1 MALRIEEKD
10 FSVKNYPVRL
20 RSRGQI
26 TVPQR
31 IREQMNVEDGDML
44 TLVQVGEVAVLVP
57 FQPQIPQ
64 LADRIVAKMAES
76 NVTLADL
83 LTGLEIERY
92 GHPLDEEIPNG
103 S

>member
-1 MALRIEEKD
+1 MALRMDEQNLSIE
-10 FSVKNYPVRL
+10 SYPVRL

-31 IREQMNVEDGDML
+31 IREQLNVEDGDML
-44 TLVQVGEVAVLVP
+44 NLVQVGDVTVLVP
-57 FQPQIPQ
+57 FQPQIPR
-64 LADRIVAKMAES
+64 LVDRIVAKMAES

>member
-1 MALRIEEKD
+1 MDEEKLL
-10 FSVKNYPVRL
+10 VENYLVRL
-20 RSRGQI
+20 RSRGQM

-31 IREQMNVEDGDML
+31 VREQLNVDDGDML
-44 TLVQVGEVAVLVP
+44 NLVQVGGIAVLVP

-83 LTGLEIERY
+83 LIGLEIERY
-92 GHPLDEEIPNG
+92 GHPLDDEPPTDQ
-103 S
+103 